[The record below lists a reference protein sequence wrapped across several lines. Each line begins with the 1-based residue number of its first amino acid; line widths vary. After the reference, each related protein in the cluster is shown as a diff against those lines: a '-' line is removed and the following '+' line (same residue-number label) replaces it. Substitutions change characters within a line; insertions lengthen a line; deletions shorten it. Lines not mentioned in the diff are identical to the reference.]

1 MTFNKTLLLIIFSLV
16 NIAVYSQKPDQ
27 KFHLYILMGQ
37 SNMAGR
43 GPLTEEFKKDSNLHV
58 LMLNKGLKWVIAKH
72 PLHFDKP
79 SVAGVGPGLSF
90 GIKMAEAD
98 PNI

>member
-1 MTFNKTLLLIIFSLV
+1 MFSRPLCYLFFFICIATTLKGQQSIKNK
-16 NIAVYSQKPDQ
+16 

-43 GPLTEEFKKDSNLHV
+43 GPLTEDLKQLQNNRVYV
-58 LMLNKGLKWVIAKH
+58 LDKNNKWKIAKH

-79 SVAGVGPGLSF
+79 TMAAAGPGLS
-90 GIKMAEAD
+90 
-98 PNI
+98 